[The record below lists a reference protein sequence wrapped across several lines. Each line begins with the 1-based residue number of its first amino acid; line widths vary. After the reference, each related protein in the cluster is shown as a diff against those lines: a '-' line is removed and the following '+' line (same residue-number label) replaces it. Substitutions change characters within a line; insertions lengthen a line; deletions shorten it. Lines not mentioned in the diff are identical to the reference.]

1 MKGADAM
8 GAKRKDNKGRILRKG
23 EGQRS
28 DGRYMFRYTDLCGK
42 SRVQYSW
49 RLVETDPYPKGKQN
63 DLSLREK
70 EALIEQDRHDLI
82 STSHGNMT
90 VNELFD
96 FYVKMKRKRGK
107 ITVRTEENYTK
118 IWNKNMR
125 SRKFANMQ
133 IQAVRKTHI
142 LDCYQEMLE
151 DGVGNGSIILM
162 HKVLSAMFNYAVSED
177 YIRRNYA
184 HGCTK
189 DLGIYNNKRDAL
201 TQIQQETFLR
211 FIRESDE
218 YGAYY
223 WMFEFFFETG
233 ARCGETI
240 GLTWQNV
247 DFKNKFVKIDHQ
259 LLYELDEEGKRRFQI
274 CPPKTIKG
282 IRKIPLTSKAMHV
295 LRKQKEYMLKHGMID
310 NHTVDGHSGFVFLT
324 KKFQLW
330 SVVQL
335 DILLHKIVYDYNSI
349 EVADGIL
356 GDREPELLPNITAHI
371 LRHTA
376 CTRMA
381 EAGLDQR
388 TLQEIMRH
396 SNLAITMKVYN
407 HVDDKRM
414 RDEIEKFDEK
424 RSRDSRAS

>member
-1 MKGADAM
+1 MA
-8 GAKRKDNKGRILRKG
+8 AKRKDSKGRVLRKG

-28 DGRYMFRYTDLCGK
+28 DGRYMFRYTDLCGE
-42 SRVQYSW
+42 SRVEYSW
-49 RLVETDPYPKGKQN
+49 RLVETDPYPKGKQK

-96 FYVKMKRKRGK
+96 FYVKMKKKRGK

-133 IQAVRKTHI
+133 IRAVRKTHI

-151 DGVGNGSIILM
+151 DGVGNGSITLM
-162 HKVLSAMFNYAVSED
+162 HKVLSAMFNHALSED

-189 DLGIYNNKRDAL
+189 ELGIYNNKRDAL
-201 TQIQQETFLR
+201 TQLQQEKFLQ
-211 FIRESDE
+211 FISESRE
-218 YGAYY
+218 YNAYY

-259 LLYELDEEGKRRFQI
+259 LLYELDEEGNRRFQI

-282 IRKIPLTSKAMHV
+282 IRKIPLTSKALHA

-310 NHTVDGHSGFVFLT
+310 NHTVDGHIGFVFLT

-335 DILLHKIVYDYNSI
+335 DIILHKIVYDYNSF
-349 EVADGIL
+349 EVAAGIL
-356 GDREPELLPNITAHI
+356 EGREPELLPNITAHI

-381 EAGLDQR
+381 ESGTDQR
-388 TLQEIMRH
+388 TLQEIMGH

-414 RDEIEKFDEK
+414 RDEIEKFDKK
-424 RSRDSRAS
+424 RGRDSRVS

>member
-1 MKGADAM
+1 MA
-8 GAKRKDNKGRILRKG
+8 AKRKDSKGRVLRKG

-28 DGRYMFRYTDLCGK
+28 DGRYMFRYTDLCGE
-42 SRVQYSW
+42 SRVEYSW
-49 RLVETDPYPKGKQN
+49 RLVETDPYPKEKHK

-96 FYVKMKRKRGK
+96 FYVKMKKKRGK

-133 IQAVRKTHI
+133 IRAVRKTHI

-151 DGVGNGSIILM
+151 DGVGNGSITLM
-162 HKVLSAMFNYAVSED
+162 HKVLSAMFNHALSED

-189 DLGIYNNKRDAL
+189 ELGIYNNKRDAL
-201 TQIQQETFLR
+201 TQLQQEKFLK
-211 FIRESDE
+211 FISESSE
-218 YGAYY
+218 YNAYY

-282 IRKIPLTSKAMHV
+282 IRKIPLTSKVLHA

-310 NHTVDGHSGFVFLT
+310 NHTVDG
-324 KKFQLW
+324 
-330 SVVQL
+330 
-335 DILLHKIVYDYNSI
+335 
-349 EVADGIL
+349 
-356 GDREPELLPNITAHI
+356 
-371 LRHTA
+371 
-376 CTRMA
+376 
-381 EAGLDQR
+381 
-388 TLQEIMRH
+388 H

-414 RDEIEKFDEK
+414 RDEIEKFDKK

>member
-1 MKGADAM
+1 MWNTAGGWWKPI
-8 GAKRKDNKGRILRKG
+8 RTRKG
-23 EGQRS
+23 SRKT
-28 DGRYMFRYTDLCGK
+28 YPCG
-42 SRVQYSW
+42 
-49 RLVETDPYPKGKQN
+49 
-63 DLSLREK
+63 EK

-96 FYVKMKRKRGK
+96 FYVKMKKKRGK

-125 SRKFANMQ
+125 NRKFANMQ

-151 DGVGNGSIILM
+151 DGVGNGSITLM
-162 HKVLSAMFNYAVSED
+162 HKVLSAMFNHALSED

-189 DLGIYNNKRDAL
+189 ELGIYNNKRDAL
-201 TQIQQETFLR
+201 TQLQQEKFLQ
-211 FIRESDE
+211 FISE
-218 YGAYY
+218 YNAYY

-259 LLYELDEEGKRRFQI
+259 LLYELDEERKRRFQI

-282 IRKIPLTSKAMHV
+282 IRKIPLT
-295 LRKQKEYMLKHGMID
+295 
-310 NHTVDGHSGFVFLT
+310 
-324 KKFQLW
+324 
-330 SVVQL
+330 
-335 DILLHKIVYDYNSI
+335 
-349 EVADGIL
+349 
-356 GDREPELLPNITAHI
+356 
-371 LRHTA
+371 
-376 CTRMA
+376 
-381 EAGLDQR
+381 
-388 TLQEIMRH
+388 
-396 SNLAITMKVYN
+396 
-407 HVDDKRM
+407 
-414 RDEIEKFDEK
+414 
-424 RSRDSRAS
+424 